1 MTVREQLAVMIISF
15 LGETPRS
22 PVKRICSIGT
32 IPKTSLVVHI
42 VIQGLSSPCFYL
54 TGLDSLFSFLFPS
67 LCHTSFEALFYTQC
81 NSSWLLLTSRSSLS
95 NRDKSIKH
103 PSTTITKLYSNN
115 TSWVAR
121 SRWVLESVL
130 EVFILA
136 WVMSSIAADQHNQST
151 AVLFLILQTLHH
163 RPRCLL
169 RFFFISP
176 WGETG
181 FQVTVSPESVAL
193 NSHNLFTWCPLIKF
207 RND

>member
-15 LGETPRS
+15 LGEAPRS
-22 PVKRICSIGT
+22 LVKRICSIGT

-67 LCHTSFEALFYTQC
+67 LCHTSFEAFFYTQC

-103 PSTTITKLYSNN
+103 PSTTMTKLYSNN

-151 AVLFLILQTLHH
+151 AVLFFIFQTLHH
-163 RPRCLL
+163 RLPVVCCD
-169 RFFFISP
+169 FFLFHL
-176 WGETG
+176 EEKL
-181 FQVTVSPESVAL
+181 VS
-193 NSHNLFTWCPLIKF
+193 K
-207 RND
+207 